1 MIHDAIRRSVGRKFL
16 LALLF
21 TTSSALLVSGI
32 AMLIYDIQV
41 YRTTW
46 VNDLSSLSDLLAQVN
61 TPALEF
67 NDPKV
72 AQDNLLQL
80 KARPTVLAGA
90 IYGPDNT
97 LFAGYIAPAKNG
109 QAVVLPLLSHADS
122 QQVDGDRITV
132 YRAIVRNGET
142 IGTVYLTGR
151 YPLAE
156 RVVRYATILT
166 LVMLASLGV
175 ATLVS
180 LWLNAVVTRP
190 IEAVTHAVHQVIRR
204 RDFSLRVEKTTDD
217 EVGVLVDAFNDMLG
231 EVGER
236 ARAIESANA
245 ALQEAMNERLEADE
259 ALRELNATLEQR
271 IAARTTELERAH
283 EQLRHSQKMEAIGQ
297 LTGGVAHDFN
307 NVLQVISG
315 NLQLL
320 QLGLAGDAQA
330 RKRLE
335 TAAFAADR
343 GAKLSSQLLAFARRQ
358 PLQPVPTDLGRVLRG
373 MDDMLRRALGGAI
386 EIRSVVASGL
396 WNTMVDPNQIENV
409 ILNLS
414 INARDAMKAGGCLT
428 MELCNAAVDG
438 ERARRGSPP
447 DPELAP
453 GEYVLLVI
461 TDTGTGMSP
470 EVVARAFEPFFTT
483 KAEGEGTG
491 LGLSMAYGFVK
502 QSNGHIKIDSTLG
515 QGTAIRIYLPRA
527 VDAEV
532 AFRQRGSEPVA
543 GGSETILVVEDD
555 PAVQA
560 TVVDMLGGLGYRIVK
575 AQDGAGA
582 LAILKSGVAVDL
594 LFTDV
599 VMPGPLRSPDL
610 ARQAKSMLPGL
621 QVLFTSGYTQ
631 DAIVHGGRLDAG
643 VELLSKPYRRE
654 DLAQRIRDLLGPA
667 PAAMPAEPHAGVPT
681 AQVLPLRILVVEDNV
696 DAREMVCELLA
707 LLGHDVH
714 GSHTAEEALALL
726 SRQRFDVLMTDVSL
740 PGMSGIDL
748 ARRVVKDAPAT
759 TIIFSSGHGRIDSA
773 ALGFAALSLP
783 KPYDLDQLGDML
795 AGIRPA

>member
-1 MIHDAIRRSVGRKFL
+1 V
-16 LALLF
+16 
-21 TTSSALLVSGI
+21 T
-32 AMLIYDIQV
+32 
-41 YRTTW
+41 
-46 VNDLSSLSDLLAQVN
+46 

-72 AQDNLLQL
+72 ARDNLQQL

-90 IYGPDNT
+90 IYGADGA
-97 LFAGYIAPAKNG
+97 LFASYAAAGAEQVRLPAS
-109 QAVVLPLLSHADS
+109 PLAEGHSI
-122 QQVDGDRITV
+122 VGDRITV
-132 YRAIVRNGET
+132 YRAIRRNQDI
-142 IGTVYLTGR
+142 IGTVYLTGQ
-151 YPLAE
+151 YPLGE
-156 RVVRYATILT
+156 RVFRYATILT

-190 IEAVTHAVHQVIRR
+190 IEAVTDAVHQVIRR

-217 EVGVLVDAFNDMLG
+217 EIGVLVDAFNGMLS

-236 ARAIESANA
+236 SRALEATNA

-259 ALRELNATLEQR
+259 ALRELNNTLEQR
-271 IAARTTELERAH
+271 IAARTDELERAH

-320 QLGLAGDAQA
+320 QIGLEGDERA

-358 PLQPVPTDLGRVLRG
+358 PLQPVPTNLGRVLRG
-373 MDDMLRRALGGAI
+373 MDDMLRRALGEAI
-386 EIRSVVASGL
+386 EIRAVVAPGL
-396 WNTMVDPNQIENV
+396 WNTMIDPNQIENV

-414 INARDAMKAGGCLT
+414 INARDAMKTGGSLT
-428 MELCNAAVDG
+428 LELCNAIIGADAAG
-438 ERARRGSPP
+438 GDLPGSEPDP
-447 DPELAP
+447 AADPELGS
-453 GEYVLLVI
+453 GEYVLLGI
-461 TDTGTGMSP
+461 TDTGSGMPP
-470 EVVARAFEPFFTT
+470 EIMARAFEPFFTT
-483 KAEGEGTG
+483 KKEGEGTG

-502 QSNGHIKIDSTLG
+502 QSHGHIKIDSRVG
-515 QGTAIRIYLPRA
+515 QGTSIRIYLPRA
-527 VDAEV
+527 AEEEV
-532 AFRQRGSEPVA
+532 ALRPRSLAPVA

-560 TVVDMLGGLGYRIVK
+560 TVVDMLTGLGYDVVMAR
-575 AQDGAGA
+575 DGASALDILAGGA
-582 LAILKSGVAVDL
+582 AVDL

-599 VMPGPLRSPDL
+599 VMPGPLRSPEL
-610 ARQAKSMLPGL
+610 ARQARSLLPQL

-654 DLAQRIRDLLGPA
+654 DLARRIRDLLGPPRPP
-667 PAAMPAEPHAGVPT
+667 PAALAPVAAPGPT
-681 AQVLPLRILVVEDNV
+681 AVPSALRILVVEDNT
-696 DAREMVCELLA
+696 DARDMVCELLM
-707 LLGHDVH
+707 LMGHDVQ
-714 GSHTAEEALALL
+714 GCETGEAAVAVLADA
-726 SRQRFDVLMTDVSL
+726 RFDVLLTDVSL

-748 ARRVVKDAPAT
+748 ARLVVRKTPGT
-759 TIIFSSGHGRIDSA
+759 RIIFSSGHGRIDPA
-773 ALGFAALSLP
+773 ALGFDALSLP

-795 AGIRPA
+795 AGVCPA